1 MVCYISRERLIFMI
15 KFCGQATPTYRMRET
30 MVGRKV
36 GEFGE
41 SSVICQTKTS
51 KLVLIINNLLADL
64 LICQTAVLLCCVLV
78 ILDLQYN

>member
-1 MVCYISRERLIFMI
+1 MAGER
-15 KFCGQATPTYRMRET
+15 
-30 MVGRKV
+30 V

-51 KLVLIINNLLADL
+51 KLVLIINSLLADL